1 MTLCETTWRQWTAR
15 KMTENNDYI
24 GWSKTAS
31 HQVLV
36 IILSDSLLADFEK
49 ITFSAINLQE
59 VNVKDS
65 TTLHSQ
71 FLYKELISYRY
82 QFCSSC
88 SCWGDHL
95 QKSPRLHHF
104 KSDRVEILQ
113 DCPSSKYA
121 SVDGVGYFYMTS
133 HFQDR
138 GHDVI
143 SRNKV
148 LPPGEWTRSV
158 CRRLCN
164 SVRQFLF

>member
-1 MTLCETTWRQWTAR
+1 MYNKQLIFRSGT
-15 KMTENNDYI
+15 D
-24 GWSKTAS
+24 
-31 HQVLV
+31 
-36 IILSDSLLADFEK
+36 LSSC
-49 ITFSAINLQE
+49 S
-59 VNVKDS
+59 
-65 TTLHSQ
+65 
-71 FLYKELISYRY
+71 
-82 QFCSSC
+82 CSSC

-148 LPPGEWTRSV
+148 LPPGE
-158 CRRLCN
+158 
-164 SVRQFLF
+164 

>member
-1 MTLCETTWRQWTAR
+1 
-15 KMTENNDYI
+15 MTEHNDYI

-88 SCWGDHL
+88 SCWGDL
-95 QKSPRLHHF
+95 F
-104 KSDRVEILQ
+104 K
-113 DCPSSKYA
+113 KA
-121 SVDGVGYFYMTS
+121 
-133 HFQDR
+133 
-138 GHDVI
+138 
-143 SRNKV
+143 
-148 LPPGEWTRSV
+148 
-158 CRRLCN
+158 
-164 SVRQFLF
+164 